1 MTIEEMKELIVEKVN
16 QLENENALHEVLKV
30 LNEKPESKK
39 EIDVTKHI
47 DVLFQKHDGLLK
59 RLS

>member
-39 EIDVTKHI
+39 EIDVIKHI